1 LAKKHKSPQL
11 RKGKVEVKYEANEE
25 LLNELLQ
32 TILDPQFKTSTPLS
46 SSADQTNQIDENS
59 SH

>member
-1 LAKKHKSPQL
+1 MAKKNKSPQL
-11 RKGKVEVKYEANEE
+11 RKGKVEVRYEANEE

-32 TILDPQFKTSTPLS
+32 TILDPQFKTSTPLN
-46 SSADQTNQIDENS
+46 SSADPTIQIDENS